1 MNFLK
6 KDFHQGRKYFKFPEF
21 YAMKIMTDR

>member
-6 KDFHQGRKYFKFPEF
+6 NDFYHRRKYFKFPVF
-21 YAMKIMTDR
+21 YAMKMMAGH